1 MRMDNNRKKTNTD
14 TDVADED
21 GFGKMLTDP

>member
-14 TDVADED
+14 TNVADED
-21 GFGKMLTDP
+21 GLGKMLTDP